1 MIYNEFDNEYKGEIR
16 MGKNIK
22 HDNTSIHSIE
32 DEMLCSLDKISKRID
47 ENMDIHKGVHDE
59 LKKSIDQN
67 FSFIHETAS
76 LCKEQGEMIECL
88 SHDLDE
94 LNNVITKIKYF
105 QFLSFFLNIV
115 TITLC
120 IILFYII

>member
-1 MIYNEFDNEYKGEIR
+1 
-16 MGKNIK
+16 MGRNIK
-22 HDNTSIHSIE
+22 HKDISIHSTIE

-67 FSFIHETAS
+67 FSFIHETAL

-94 LNNVITKIKYF
+94 LTDTITKIKYF

-115 TITLC
+115 TIALC

>member
-1 MIYNEFDNEYKGEIR
+1 
-16 MGKNIK
+16 MGRNIK
-22 HDNTSIHSIE
+22 NEHTSIRTTEAEI
-32 DEMLCSLDKISKRID
+32 LGSLDKISKRID
-47 ENMDIHKGVHDE
+47 ENMDKNKGIHDE

-67 FSFIHETAS
+67 YSFTHETAL

-94 LNNVITKIKYF
+94 LADTITKIKYF

-115 TITLC
+115 TIALC
-120 IILFYII
+120 IILFFII

>member
-1 MIYNEFDNEYKGEIR
+1 
-16 MGKNIK
+16 MGRNIK
-22 HDNTSIHSIE
+22 NEHISIRTTEAEI
-32 DEMLCSLDKISKRID
+32 LGSLDKISKRID
-47 ENMDIHKGVHDE
+47 ENEDKNKGIHDE

-67 FSFIHETAS
+67 YSFIHETAL

-94 LNNVITKIKYF
+94 LTDTITKIKYF
-105 QFLSFFLNIV
+105 QSLSFFLNIV
-115 TITLC
+115 TIALC